1 MRLLILVLF
10 ISVHFSYSVSIVDTS
25 IACDKA
31 DFLLKIKFDEIFH
44 GTIRSRSNNPRCIY
58 VNGTIQPDSKYQL
71 KIPLKGC
78 STRENEEGNLEN
90 EIEVVSSSS
99 SEFDVENDKRFLLTC
114 IPAAPVPKESLVT
127 VSFGGITINNEATT
141 ASTISENRTVD
152 YAVKVL
158 DGDSLESTPLTRPL
172 AVGDKV
178 TYSVEMDESVNGRI
192 GKCWA
197 NDGVSELPL
206 SDAQGC
212 SLQSSGE
219 VWGDFSVTKKN
230 GKRIFYNHIKAWA
243 FPTSNEVNIFCNL
256 HVCVTC
262 TQPNCRGR
270 ERRHPSDPRDPFT
283 SDVDVS
289 DISPPIPIRTS
300 FRLKRENTAK
310 IEKQAV
316 TSSSSSSSSSFL
328 STIALVYYIIQYCY
342 YNN

>member
-178 TYSVEMDESVNGRI
+178 
-192 GKCWA
+192 
-197 NDGVSELPL
+197 
-206 SDAQGC
+206 
-212 SLQSSGE
+212 